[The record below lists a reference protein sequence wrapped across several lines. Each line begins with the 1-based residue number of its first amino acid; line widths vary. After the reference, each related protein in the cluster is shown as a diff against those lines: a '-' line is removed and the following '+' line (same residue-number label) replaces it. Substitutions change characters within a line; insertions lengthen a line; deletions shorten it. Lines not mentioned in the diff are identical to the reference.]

1 MDKETVELVS
11 EVNQG
16 IEEFN
21 DNLNQSDLLISGIGR
36 SLKTIAEFAGAASIS
51 LGLKDMV
58 SSLMKINDEATKSAV
73 ILGKNAFGKPLR
85 DNIKSLEGN
94 MTSIQSNLDVT
105 TNKANTLGNAFTNT
119 FGKPL
124 EVGIQSNLDI
134 TMEKTKA
141 FENAIKKAE
150 GSAASLQKEIDT
162 STKKSE
168 ELADSLKNNVKRI
181 ENNIISLQT
190 EIGVSTE
197 KAKELTNAFLTKRI
211 TENIEQSTKAV
222 AMFQRATGASTDS
235 IMSMYNEMYHGA
247 SMSIK
252 NIDNILAN
260 MSKVQ
265 HTIGL
270 SEEGMN
276 AAIKSAGKLTTQL
289 RGFGATDEQIKSSTV
304 SLTKFISSM
313 EKVGVSAQ
321 VATSFVEKLMDP
333 ERIEENI
340 GLYSQLG
347 ITMEEA
353 LSGNALNGDTL
364 QEGLKEFSQR
374 IVDMGPIAGS
384 AYAKSFGYSYNQAMK
399 TVKLDGTEAVEEV
412 SQEDTMKSLKTMSE
426 EVLGTTGKINKAFN
440 QLKGSIL
447 KFGPAALAA
456 FAVIIAVLKK
466 RISKALKE
474 GFSEGIKD
482 GISASSKNISK
493 IGSGITNAIMSGIGM
508 TGAMKENFNK
518 VNSQKT
524 RFNKSEEIEKIMN
537 TLKAAGSGLD
547 IQNRFEAEQ
556 IYNQQIIDARKAAA
570 DEELKNQIMLKSSK
584 AEVYNAELDKL
595 KELQKIAEETGNIKL
610 ENRLNRLTS
619 NSERQETDI
628 FNIVNNDKKL
638 QTKAGWG
645 MVADEQK
652 NKVSTL
658 EEGKKSNE
666 SKILSMASEL
676 RVAAEVLSHKGKA
689 TSGEIAEARE
699 KMNKILGQNFNQVDR
714 KFNQMLIDAGGDISK
729 LSDLLVSK
737 AGEGSELSN
746 AFKDLTETSINLK
759 EAQDRLETAE
769 SERERA
775 PEEKAKNG
783 FLSGLK
789 EGFFEKTGLKK
800 AITFFKGDE
809 ETGKKGL
816 KDRVKDLGG
825 GSLAKGIGVGAA
837 NVGLGA
843 IGGLTKAIGG
853 LVTKF
858 GIFGILGTLLKPL
871 ISTIQ
876 EKIAPIMEN
885 FTNFL
890 SEIFSEIDTSAIEDI
905 IMTVLSVFMDLAKSL
920 LPTITKLIGT
930 LAPLFMDLVELL
942 LPPLLTVL
950 GVLATVAGYLLQGI
964 GNIIK
969 LFPGKTADNIGN
981 SILEVSDSLKDTGK
995 ELRKASKTMGEN
1007 SDVNKDIL
1015 KQKKEEQQQQ
1025 ESSKAATMSVQ
1036 ANAFGGTDIIESGA
1050 VRGNDVA
1057 TIEAS
1062 NASSAKIV
1070 TAINASNKATED
1082 TNKQIS
1088 EDQLVLFDTVKQAVE
1103 AIYNYIQFS
1112 TLKVSMQS

>member
-1 MDKETVELVS
+1 MDKETVGLISEL
-11 EVNQG
+11 NQG

-21 DNLNQSDLLISGIGR
+21 DNLNQSDLLIGGIGK
-36 SLKTIAEFAGAASIS
+36 SLKTIAEFTGAATIS

-73 ILGKNAFGKPLR
+73 ILGTKAFGKPLK
-85 DNIKSLEGN
+85 DSIKEIEGN
-94 MTSIQSNLDVT
+94 MN
-105 TNKANTLGNAFTNT
+105 
-119 FGKPL
+119 
-124 EVGIQSNLDI
+124 
-134 TMEKTKA
+134 
-141 FENAIKKAE
+141 
-150 GSAASLQKEIDT
+150 SLQ
-162 STKKSE
+162 
-168 ELADSLKNNVKRI
+168 R
-181 ENNIISLQT
+181 

-222 AMFQRATGASTDS
+222 AMFQRATDASTDS

-265 HTIGL
+265 HSIGL

-374 IVDMGPIAGS
+374 IVDMGPFAGS

-399 TVKLDGTEAVEEV
+399 TVKLDESEAVEEV

-440 QLKGSIL
+440 QLKGTIL
-447 KFGPAALAA
+447 KLGPAALAA
-456 FAVIIAVLKK
+456 IAAIIAIAKK

-474 GFSEGIKD
+474 GFAEGIKD

-493 IGSGITNAIMSGIGM
+493 IGDGITNAITSGIGM
-508 TGAMKENFNK
+508 TGAMKGSFNK
-518 VNSQKT
+518 LNSQKAG
-524 RFNKSEEIEKIMN
+524 FNKSEEIEKIMN
-537 TLKAAGSGLD
+537 TLKTAGSGLD
-547 IQNRFEAEQ
+547 IKNRFMAEK
-556 IYNQQIIDARKAAA
+556 IYNQQVRDAKKAAVE
-570 DEELKNQIMLKSSK
+570 EELKQQIMLRSSK
-584 AEVYNAELDKL
+584 AEMYNAELDKL
-595 KELQKIAEETGNIKL
+595 KDLQKIAKETGNIKL

-619 NSERQETDI
+619 NANKKDADI
-628 FNIVNNDKKL
+628 FDIVNNDKKL

-645 MVADEQK
+645 FVADEQK
-652 NKVSTL
+652 NKISNL
-658 EEGKKSNE
+658 NEGKKSNE

-676 RVAAEVLSHKGKA
+676 RVATEVLSHKKKA
-689 TSGEIAEARE
+689 TSGEIAEAKE
-699 KMNKILGQNFNQVDR
+699 KMNKILGQSFEVNG

-746 AFKDLTETSINLK
+746 AFKDLTETSKDLKKAQENL
-759 EAQDRLETAE
+759 EIAE

-775 PEEKAKNG
+775 PEEKPKNG

-789 EGFFEKTGLKK
+789 EGFLEKTGLKK

-825 GSLAKGIGVGAA
+825 GSIAKGIGVGAA

-853 LVTKF
+853 LATKF

-890 SEIFSEIDTSAIEDI
+890 SEMFSEIDTSAIEDVI
-905 IMTVLSVFMDLAKSL
+905 ITVLSIFMDLAKRL
-920 LPTITKLIGT
+920 LPIITKIIGS
-930 LAPLFMDLVELL
+930 LAPLFMALVKLL

-950 GVLATVAGYLLQGI
+950 GVLATVAGYILQGI

-995 ELRKASKTMGEN
+995 ELRAASKNIGEN

-1082 TNKQIS
+1082 TSRQIS
-1088 EDQLVLFDTVKQAVE
+1088 EDQLALFDTVKQAVE

>member
-73 ILGKNAFGKPLR
+73 ILGKNTFGKPLR

-124 EVGIQSNLDI
+124 EVGIQSNLDV

-141 FENAIKKAE
+141 FENVIKKTE
-150 GSAASLQKEIDT
+150 GSAVSLQKEIDA
-162 STKKSE
+162 SIKKSE

-222 AMFQRATGASTDS
+222 AMFQRATNAETES

-304 SLTKFISSM
+304 SLTKFVSSM

-321 VATSFVEKLMDP
+321 VATSFVENLMDP

-384 AYAKSFGYSYNQAMK
+384 AYAKSFNYSYNQAMK
-399 TVKLDGTEAVEEV
+399 TVKLDGAEAVEEV

-493 IGSGITNAIMSGIGM
+493 IGDGITNAIKSGIGM

-537 TLKAAGSGLD
+537 TLKTAGSGLD
-547 IQNRFEAEQ
+547 IKNRFMAEK
-556 IYNQQIIDARKAAA
+556 IYNQQVRDAKKAAVE
-570 DEELKNQIMLKSSK
+570 EELKQQIMLRSSK
-584 AEVYNAELDKL
+584 AEMYNAELDKL
-595 KELQKIAEETGNIKL
+595 KDLQKIAKETGNIKL

-619 NSERQETDI
+619 NANKKDADI
-628 FNIVNNDKKL
+628 FDIVNNDKKL

-645 MVADEQK
+645 FVADEQK
-652 NKVSTL
+652 NKISNL
-658 EEGKKSNE
+658 NEGKKSNE

-676 RVAAEVLSHKGKA
+676 RVATEVLSHKKKA
-689 TSGEIAEARE
+689 TSGEIAEAKE
-699 KMNKILGQNFNQVDR
+699 KMNKILGQSFEVNG
-714 KFNQMLIDAGGDISK
+714 KFNQMLIDAGGDIKK

-746 AFKDLTETSINLK
+746 AFKDLTETSKDLK
-759 EAQDRLETAE
+759 KAQERLEEAE
-769 SERERA
+769 NRREGA
-775 PEEKAKNG
+775 PEKKAKNG

-789 EGFFEKTGLKK
+789 EGFLEKTGLKK

-825 GSLAKGIGVGAA
+825 GSLAKGVGIGAA
-837 NVGLGA
+837 NAGLG
-843 IGGLTKAIGG
+843 IMGGLTKAIGG
-853 LVTKF
+853 LALKI

-871 ISTIQ
+871 ISTLQ

-890 SEIFSEIDTSAIEDI
+890 SEVFSKIDTSVIEDAI
-905 IMTVLSVFMDLAKSL
+905 TTVLSIFMDLAKRL
-920 LPTITKLIGT
+920 LPSITKIIGS
-930 LAPLFMDLVELL
+930 LAPLFMDLVEFL

-969 LFPGKTADNIGN
+969 LFPGKTADNIGD
-981 SILEVSDSLKDTGK
+981 SIIEVSDSLKDTGK

-1082 TNKQIS
+1082 TSKQIS
-1088 EDQLVLFDTVKQAVE
+1088 EDQLALFDTVKQAVE

>member
-1 MDKETVELVS
+1 MDKETVGLVS
-11 EVNQG
+11 ELNQG

-21 DNLNQSDLLISGIGR
+21 DNLNQSDLLIGGIGK
-36 SLKTIAEFAGAASIS
+36 SLKTIAEFAGAATIS

-58 SSLMKINDEATKSAV
+58 SSLMKINNEATKSAV
-73 ILGKNAFGKPLR
+73 ILGTKAFGKPLK
-85 DNIKSLEGN
+85 DSIKE
-94 MTSIQSNLDVT
+94 
-105 TNKANTLGNAFTNT
+105 
-119 FGKPL
+119 
-124 EVGIQSNLDI
+124 
-134 TMEKTKA
+134 
-141 FENAIKKAE
+141 
-150 GSAASLQKEIDT
+150 
-162 STKKSE
+162 
-168 ELADSLKNNVKRI
+168 I
-181 ENNIISLQT
+181 ENNMSSLQR

-222 AMFQRATGASTDS
+222 AMFQRATDASTDS

-265 HTIGL
+265 HSIGL

-276 AAIKSAGKLTTQL
+276 VAIEYAGKLTTQL

-304 SLTKFISSM
+304 SLTKFVSSM
-313 EKVGVSAQ
+313 EKVGVSAK
-321 VATSFVEKLMDP
+321 VATDFVEKLMDP

-384 AYAKSFGYSYNQAMK
+384 AYAKSFNYSYNQAMK
-399 TVKLDGTEAVEEV
+399 TVKLDGSEVVEEV

-440 QLKGSIL
+440 QFKGAMLKL
-447 KFGPAALAA
+447 GPAALAGI
-456 FAVIIAVLKK
+456 AVIIAIVKK

-474 GFSEGIKD
+474 GFAEGIKD

-493 IGSGITNAIMSGIGM
+493 IGAGVTGAIASGIGM
-508 TGAMKENFNK
+508 TGAMKGSFNK
-518 VNSQKT
+518 LNSQKAG
-524 RFNKSEEIEKIMN
+524 FNKPEEIEKIMN
-537 TLKAAGSGLD
+537 TLKTAGSGLD
-547 IQNRFEAEQ
+547 IKNRFMAEK
-556 IYNQQIIDARKAAA
+556 IYNQQVRDAKKAAA
-570 DEELKNQIMLKSSK
+570 EEELKQQIMLRSSK
-584 AEVYNAELDKL
+584 AEMYNAELDKL
-595 KELQKIAEETGNIKL
+595 KDLQKIAEETGNVNL
-610 ENRLNRLTS
+610 VNRLNRITS
-619 NSERQETDI
+619 NAKRQETDI
-628 FNIVNNDKKL
+628 FDIVNNDKKL

-645 MVADEQK
+645 FVADEQK
-652 NKVSTL
+652 NKISTL
-658 EEGKKSNE
+658 DEGKKSNE
-666 SKILSMASEL
+666 TKILSMASDL
-676 RVAAEVLSHKGKA
+676 RVVTEILSHKGKA
-689 TSGEIAEARE
+689 TSGEVAEAKE
-699 KMNKILGQNFNQVDR
+699 KMNKILGQSFEVDR
-714 KFNQMLIDAGGDISK
+714 KFNQMLIDAGGDIKK

-746 AFKDLTETSINLK
+746 AFKDLTETSNELTK
-759 EAQDRLETAE
+759 AQERLEEAQKNQ
-769 SERERA
+769 ERA
-775 PEEKAKNG
+775 PGEKQKNG

-789 EGFFEKTGLKK
+789 EGFLEKTGLKK

-825 GSLAKGIGVGAA
+825 GSLKKGIGIGAA
-837 NVGLGA
+837 NIGLGA
-843 IGGLTKAIGG
+843 LGGLTKAIGG

-871 ISTIQ
+871 ISTLQ
-876 EKIAPIMEN
+876 EKLAPIMEN

-890 SEIFSEIDTSAIEDI
+890 SEIFSEIDTSAIEDVI
-905 IMTVLSVFMDLAKSL
+905 TTVLSIFMDLAKRL
-920 LPTITKLIGT
+920 LPLITKIIGS
-930 LAPLFMDLVELL
+930 LAPLFMVLVKLL

-950 GVLATVAGYLLQGI
+950 GVLATVAGYILQGI

-969 LFPGKTADNIGN
+969 LFPGKTADNIGD

-1015 KQKKEEQQQQ
+1015 KQKKEEQQQ
-1025 ESSKAATMSVQ
+1025 EASKAATMSVQ

-1082 TNKQIS
+1082 TSKQIS
-1088 EDQLVLFDTVKQAVE
+1088 EDQLALFDTVKQAVE

>member
-1 MDKETVELVS
+1 MDKETVGLVS
-11 EVNQG
+11 ELNQG

-21 DNLNQSDLLISGIGR
+21 DNLNQSDLLIGGIGK
-36 SLKTIAEFAGAASIS
+36 SLKTIAEFTGAATIS

-73 ILGKNAFGKPLR
+73 ILGTKAFGKPLK
-85 DNIKSLEGN
+85 DSIKE
-94 MTSIQSNLDVT
+94 
-105 TNKANTLGNAFTNT
+105 
-119 FGKPL
+119 
-124 EVGIQSNLDI
+124 
-134 TMEKTKA
+134 
-141 FENAIKKAE
+141 
-150 GSAASLQKEIDT
+150 
-162 STKKSE
+162 
-168 ELADSLKNNVKRI
+168 I
-181 ENNIISLQT
+181 ENNMSSLQR

-222 AMFQRATGASTDS
+222 AMFQRATDASTDS

-265 HTIGL
+265 HSIGL

-276 AAIKSAGKLTTQL
+276 VAIKSAGKLSIQL

-304 SLTKFISSM
+304 SLTKFVSSM

-353 LSGNALNGDTL
+353 LNGNALNGDAM

-399 TVKLDGTEAVEEV
+399 TVKLDGSEVVEEV

-440 QLKGSIL
+440 QFKGAIL
-447 KFGPAALAA
+447 KLGPTALAA
-456 FAVIIAVLKK
+456 IAVIIAIVKK

-474 GFSEGIKD
+474 GFAEGIKD

-493 IGSGITNAIMSGIGM
+493 IGAGM
-508 TGAMKENFNK
+508 TGAMKGSFNK
-518 VNSQKT
+518 LNSQKAG
-524 RFNKSEEIEKIMN
+524 FNKSEEIEKIMN
-537 TLKAAGSGLD
+537 TLKTAGSGLD
-547 IQNRFEAEQ
+547 IKNRFMAEK
-556 IYNQQIIDARKAAA
+556 IYNQQVRDAKKAAA
-570 DEELKNQIMLKSSK
+570 EEELKQQIMLRSSK
-584 AEVYNAELDKL
+584 AEMYNAELDKL
-595 KELQKIAEETGNIKL
+595 KDLQKIAEETGNVNLVNK
-610 ENRLNRLTS
+610 LNRITS
-619 NSERQETDI
+619 NTQRQETDI
-628 FNIVNNDKKL
+628 FNIVSGDKKL

-645 MVADEQK
+645 FVADEQK
-652 NKVSTL
+652 NKISTL
-658 EEGKKSNE
+658 NEGKKSNE
-666 SKILSMASEL
+666 TKILSMVSEL
-676 RVAAEVLSHKGKA
+676 RVATEVLSHQKKA

-699 KMNKILGQNFNQVDR
+699 KMNKILGQSFNKVDG
-714 KFNQMLIDAGGDISK
+714 KFNQMLVDAGGDIEK
-729 LSDLLVSK
+729 LSKLLVSK
-737 AGEGSELSN
+737 TGEGSELSN
-746 AFKDLTETSINLK
+746 AFKNLTEVSNDLTE
-759 EAQDRLETAE
+759 AQKNLETAE
-769 SERERA
+769 SRREEA
-775 PEEKAKNG
+775 PEEKEKNG
-783 FLSGLK
+783 FLSGIK
-789 EGFFEKTGLKK
+789 EGFLEKTGLKK

-825 GSLAKGIGVGAA
+825 GSLKKGIGIGAA
-837 NVGLGA
+837 NIGLGA

-853 LVTKF
+853 LAVKL

-871 ISTIQ
+871 ISTLQ
-876 EKIAPIMEN
+876 EKLAPIMEN

-890 SEIFSEIDTSAIEDI
+890 SEIFSTIDTSAIEDV
-905 IMTVLSVFMDLAKSL
+905 IMTLLSIFMELAKIL
-920 LPTITKLIGT
+920 LPTITKIIGS

-942 LPPLLTVL
+942 LPPTIKMLGGLT
-950 GVLATVAGYLLQGI
+950 TVAGYILQGI
-964 GNIIK
+964 GNLIK
-969 LFPGKTADNIGN
+969 LLPGKKADNIGD
-981 SILEVSDSLKDTGK
+981 SIIEVSSSLKNTGR
-995 ELRKASKTMGEN
+995 ELRKASKTIGEN
-1007 SDVNKDIL
+1007 SDTNKDIL

-1082 TNKQIS
+1082 TSKQIS
-1088 EDQLVLFDTVKQAVE
+1088 EDQLALFDTVKQAVE

>member
-1 MDKETVELVS
+1 MDKETVGLVS
-11 EVNQG
+11 ELNQG

-21 DNLNQSDLLISGIGR
+21 DNLNQSDLLIGGIGK
-36 SLKTIAEFAGAASIS
+36 SLKTIAEFTGAATIS

-73 ILGKNAFGKPLR
+73 ILGTKAFGKPLKDSIKEIE
-85 DNIKSLEGN
+85 DNMN
-94 MTSIQSNLDVT
+94 
-105 TNKANTLGNAFTNT
+105 
-119 FGKPL
+119 
-124 EVGIQSNLDI
+124 
-134 TMEKTKA
+134 
-141 FENAIKKAE
+141 
-150 GSAASLQKEIDT
+150 SLQ
-162 STKKSE
+162 
-168 ELADSLKNNVKRI
+168 R
-181 ENNIISLQT
+181 

-222 AMFQRATGASTDS
+222 AMFQRATDASTDS

-265 HTIGL
+265 HSIGL

-304 SLTKFISSM
+304 SLTKFVSSM
-313 EKVGVSAQ
+313 EKVGISAQ
-321 VATSFVEKLMDP
+321 EATNFVERLMDP

-347 ITMEEA
+347 ITMDEA
-353 LSGNALNGDTL
+353 LNGNALNGDTL

-374 IVDMGPIAGS
+374 IVDMGPIAGT

-399 TVKLDGTEAVEEV
+399 TVKLDGTEVVEEV

-426 EVLGTTGKINKAFN
+426 EVLGTTGKINKVFN
-440 QLKGSIL
+440 QLKGTIL

-456 FAVIIAVLKK
+456 IAAIIAIVKK

-474 GFSEGIKD
+474 GFAEGIKD

-493 IGSGITNAIMSGIGM
+493 IGDGITSAITSGIGM
-508 TGAMKENFNK
+508 TGAMKGSFNK
-518 VNSQKT
+518 LNSQKAG
-524 RFNKSEEIEKIMN
+524 FNKSEEIEKIMN

-547 IQNRFEAEQ
+547 IKNRFIAEK
-556 IYNQQIIDARKAAA
+556 IYNQQIRDAKKAAVE
-570 DEELKNQIMLKSSK
+570 EELKQQIMLRSSK
-584 AEVYNAELDKL
+584 AEMYNAELDKL
-595 KELQKIAEETGNIKL
+595 KDLQKIAEETGNIKL

-619 NSERQETDI
+619 NANKKETDI
-628 FNIVNNDKKL
+628 FDIVNNDKKL

-645 MVADEQK
+645 FVADEQK
-652 NKVSTL
+652 NKISTL
-658 EEGKKSNE
+658 NEGKKSNE

-676 RVAAEVLSHKGKA
+676 RVATEILSHKGKA
-689 TSGEIAEARE
+689 TSGEVAEAKE
-699 KMNKILGQNFNQVDR
+699 KMNKILGQSFEVNG

-746 AFKDLTETSINLK
+746 AFKDLTETSNNLK
-759 EAQDRLETAE
+759 EAQEKLETAE
-769 SERERA
+769 SRREGA
-775 PEEKAKNG
+775 PEKKAKNG

-789 EGFFEKTGLKK
+789 EGFLEKTGLKK
-800 AITFFKGDE
+800 AITFFKGDK

-837 NVGLGA
+837 NVGFG
-843 IGGLTKAIGG
+843 IMGRLTKAIGG
-853 LVTKF
+853 LALKI

-871 ISTIQ
+871 ISTLQ

-890 SEIFSEIDTSAIEDI
+890 SEVFSKIDTSAIEDV
-905 IMTVLSVFMDLAKSL
+905 IMTVLSIFMDLAKSL
-920 LPTITKLIGT
+920 LPTITKLIGS
-930 LAPLFMDLVELL
+930 LAPLFMDLVKLL

-969 LFPGKTADNIGN
+969 LFPGKTADNIGD
-981 SILEVSDSLKDTGK
+981 SIIEVSDSLKDTGK

-1015 KQKKEEQQQQ
+1015 KQKKEEQQQ

-1036 ANAFGGTDIIESGA
+1036 ANTFGGTDIIESGA

-1070 TAINASNKATED
+1070 TAINASNKTTAD
-1082 TNKQIS
+1082 TSRQIS
-1088 EDQLVLFDTVKQAVE
+1088 EDQLALFDTVKQAVE

>member
-36 SLKTIAEFAGAASIS
+36 SLKTIAEFAGAATIS

-85 DNIKSLEGN
+85 DSIKE
-94 MTSIQSNLDVT
+94 
-105 TNKANTLGNAFTNT
+105 
-119 FGKPL
+119 
-124 EVGIQSNLDI
+124 
-134 TMEKTKA
+134 
-141 FENAIKKAE
+141 
-150 GSAASLQKEIDT
+150 
-162 STKKSE
+162 
-168 ELADSLKNNVKRI
+168 I

-222 AMFQRATGASTDS
+222 AMFQRATNAETDS

-260 MSKVQ
+260 MSKMQ

-353 LSGNALNGDTL
+353 LSGNALNGDIL

-399 TVKLDGTEAVEEV
+399 TVKLDGPEVVEEV

-440 QLKGSIL
+440 QFKGSIL

-456 FAVIIAVLKK
+456 IAVILATLKK
-466 RISKALKE
+466 RISKVLKE
-474 GFSEGIKD
+474 GFREGIKD

-493 IGSGITNAIMSGIGM
+493 IGDGITNAITSGIGM
-508 TGAMKENFNK
+508 TGAMKGSFNK
-518 VNSQKT
+518 LNSQKT
-524 RFNKSEEIEKIMN
+524 SFDKSEEIEKIMN
-537 TLKAAGSGLD
+537 TLKTAGSGLD
-547 IQNRFEAEQ
+547 IKNRFMAEK
-556 IYNQQIIDARKAAA
+556 IYNQQVRDAKKAAVE
-570 DEELKNQIMLKSSK
+570 EELKQQIMLRSSK
-584 AEVYNAELDKL
+584 AEMYNAELDKL
-595 KELQKIAEETGNIKL
+595 KDLQKIAKETGNIKL

-619 NSERQETDI
+619 NAKKQESDI
-628 FNIVNNDKKL
+628 FDIVNNDKKL

-645 MVADEQK
+645 FVADEQK
-652 NKVSTL
+652 NKISTL
-658 EEGKKSNE
+658 NEGKKSNE
-666 SKILSMASEL
+666 TKILSMVSEL
-676 RVAAEVLSHKGKA
+676 RVATEVLSHQKKA

-699 KMNKILGQNFNQVDR
+699 KMNKILGQSFNKVDG
-714 KFNQMLIDAGGDISK
+714 KFNQMLVDAGGDIEK
-729 LSDLLVSK
+729 LGELLKNK
-737 AGEGSELSN
+737 AGEGSELSR
-746 AFKDLTETSINLK
+746 AFENLTEVSNDLTKAQENLE
-759 EAQDRLETAE
+759 EAEKRK
-769 SERERA
+769 RGA

-789 EGFFEKTGLKK
+789 EGFLEKTGLKK

-809 ETGKKGL
+809 ETGKKGI

-825 GSLAKGIGVGAA
+825 GSLAKGIGIGAA
-837 NVGLGA
+837 NVGFGA

-853 LVTKF
+853 LALKI

-871 ISTIQ
+871 ISTLQ

-890 SEIFSEIDTSAIEDI
+890 SEVFSKIDTSAIEDVI
-905 IMTVLSVFMDLAKSL
+905 TTVLSIFMDLAKRL
-920 LPTITKLIGT
+920 LPSITKIIGS
-930 LAPLFMDLVELL
+930 LAPLFMDLVEFL

-950 GVLATVAGYLLQGI
+950 GVLATVSGYLLQGI
-964 GNIIK
+964 GNLIK
-969 LFPGKTADNIGN
+969 LFPGKTADSIGD
-981 SILEVSDSLKDTGK
+981 SIIGVSDSLKDTGK
-995 ELRKASKTMGEN
+995 ELRKASKTIGEN

-1015 KQKKEEQQQQ
+1015 KQKKEEQQQ

-1050 VRGNDVA
+1050 VRGNDIA

-1070 TAINASNKATED
+1070 TAINASNKD
-1082 TNKQIS
+1082 TADTSRQIS
-1088 EDQLVLFDTVKQAVE
+1088 EDQLALFDTVKQAVE

>member
-85 DNIKSLEGN
+85 DNIKSIEGN

-124 EVGIQSNLDI
+124 EVGIQSNLDV

-150 GSAASLQKEIDT
+150 GSAVSLQKEIDA

-168 ELADSLKNNVKRI
+168 ELSDSLKNNVKRI

-197 KAKELTNAFLTKRI
+197 KAKELTNVFLTKRI

-222 AMFQRATGASTDS
+222 AMFQRATNAETVS

-474 GFSEGIKD
+474 GIKD

-493 IGSGITNAIMSGIGM
+493 IGDGITNAIKTGIGM

-518 VNSQKT
+518 ANSQKT

-537 TLKAAGSGLD
+537 TLKTAGSGLD
-547 IQNRFEAEQ
+547 IKNRFMAEK
-556 IYNQQIIDARKAAA
+556 IYNQQVRDAKKAAA
-570 DEELKNQIMLKSSK
+570 EEELKQQIMLRSSK
-584 AEVYNAELDKL
+584 AEMYNAELDKL
-595 KELQKIAEETGNIKL
+595 KDLQKIAKETGNIKL

-619 NSERQETDI
+619 NANKKESDI
-628 FNIVNNDKKL
+628 FDIVNNDKKL

-645 MVADEQK
+645 FVADEQK
-652 NKVSTL
+652 NKISTL
-658 EEGKKSNE
+658 NEGKKSNE

-676 RVAAEVLSHKGKA
+676 RVATEVLSHKKKA
-689 TSGEIAEARE
+689 TSGEIAEAKE
-699 KMNKILGQNFNQVDR
+699 KMNKILGQSFEVNG

-746 AFKDLTETSINLK
+746 AFKDLTETSKDLKKAQENLEEAEKRK
-759 EAQDRLETAE
+759 EG
-769 SERERA
+769 A

-783 FLSGLK
+783 FLSGIK
-789 EGFFEKTGLKK
+789 EGFLEKTGLKK

-809 ETGKKGL
+809 ETGKKGI

-825 GSLAKGIGVGAA
+825 GSLKKGIGIGAA
-837 NVGLGA
+837 NIGLGA

-871 ISTIQ
+871 ISTLQ

-890 SEIFSEIDTSAIEDI
+890 SEVFSSIDTSAIEDVI
-905 IMTVLSVFMDLAKSL
+905 TTVLSIFMDLAKRL
-920 LPTITKLIGT
+920 LPSITKIIGS
-930 LAPLFMDLVELL
+930 LAPLFMDLVEFL

-950 GVLATVAGYLLQGI
+950 GVLATVSGYLLQGI
-964 GNIIK
+964 GNLIK
-969 LFPGKTADNIGN
+969 LFPGKTADNIGD
-981 SILEVSDSLKDTGK
+981 SIIEVSDSLKDTGK

-1025 ESSKAATMSVQ
+1025 ETSKAATMSVQ

-1082 TNKQIS
+1082 TSKQIS
-1088 EDQLVLFDTVKQAVE
+1088 EDQLALFDTVKQAVE

>member
-1 MDKETVELVS
+1 MDKETVGLVS
-11 EVNQG
+11 ELNQG

-21 DNLNQSDLLISGIGR
+21 DNLNQSDLLIGGIGK
-36 SLKTIAEFAGAASIS
+36 SLKTIAEFTGAATIS

-94 MTSIQSNLDVT
+94 ITSIQSNLDVT
-105 TNKANTLGNAFTNT
+105 TNKTNELGNAFTNT

-124 EVGIQSNLDI
+124 EVGIHSELDI

-141 FENAIKKAE
+141 FENAIKKTE

-168 ELADSLKNNVKRI
+168 ELANSLKNNVKRI
-181 ENNIISLQT
+181 EDNMISLQV
-190 EIGVSTE
+190 EVGVSTE

-222 AMFQRATGASTDS
+222 AMFQRATNASTDS

-276 AAIKSAGKLTTQL
+276 VAINSAGKLTTQL

-304 SLTKFISSM
+304 SLTKFVSSM

-353 LSGNALNGDTL
+353 LSGNALNGSTM

-399 TVKLDGTEAVEEV
+399 TVKLDGPEAVEEV

-440 QLKGSIL
+440 QLKGAIL
-447 KFGPAALAA
+447 NFGPVALAA
-456 FAVIIAVLKK
+456 AAVIIAVLKK

-493 IGSGITNAIMSGIGM
+493 IGTGITNAIASGIGM

-524 RFNKSEEIEKIMN
+524 SFDKSEEIEKIMD

-584 AEVYNAELDKL
+584 AEMYNAELDKL
-595 KELQKIAEETGNIKL
+595 KELQKIAEETGNVNL
-610 ENRLNRLTS
+610 VNRLDRLTS

-628 FNIVNNDKKL
+628 FDIVSGDERL

-652 NKVSTL
+652 NKISTL

-676 RVAAEVLSHKGKA
+676 RVAAEVLSHKRKA

-714 KFNQMLIDAGGDISK
+714 RFNQMLIDAGGDINK
-729 LSDLLVSK
+729 LSELLKSK

-746 AFKDLTETSINLK
+746 AFENLTEVSSEL
-759 EAQDRLETAE
+759 AQAQERLEEAE
-769 SERERA
+769 NRREEA
-775 PEEKAKNG
+775 PEEKVKNG

-789 EGFFEKTGLKK
+789 EGFFEKTGLKNV
-800 AITFFKGDE
+800 ITFFKGDE
-809 ETGKKGL
+809 EEDKKGL

-825 GSLAKGIGVGAA
+825 GSLAKGIGIGAA
-837 NVGLGA
+837 NIGLGA

-905 IMTVLSVFMDLAKSL
+905 ITTVLSVFMDLAKRL
-920 LPTITKLIGT
+920 LPSITKIIGS

-950 GVLATVAGYLLQGI
+950 GVLATVAGYILQGI

-995 ELRKASKTMGEN
+995 ELRTASKTMGEN

-1015 KQKKEEQQQQ
+1015 KQKKEEQQQ
-1025 ESSKAATMSVQ
+1025 EASKAATMSVQ

-1082 TNKQIS
+1082 TSKQIS
-1088 EDQLVLFDTVKQAVE
+1088 EDQLALFDTVKQAVE

>member
-1 MDKETVELVS
+1 MDKETVGLVS
-11 EVNQG
+11 ELNQG

-21 DNLNQSDLLISGIGR
+21 DNLNQSDLLIGGIGK
-36 SLKTIAEFAGAASIS
+36 SLKTIAEFTGAATIS

-73 ILGKNAFGKPLR
+73 ILGTKAFGKPLK
-85 DNIKSLEGN
+85 DSIKEIEGN
-94 MTSIQSNLDVT
+94 MN
-105 TNKANTLGNAFTNT
+105 
-119 FGKPL
+119 
-124 EVGIQSNLDI
+124 
-134 TMEKTKA
+134 
-141 FENAIKKAE
+141 
-150 GSAASLQKEIDT
+150 SLQ
-162 STKKSE
+162 
-168 ELADSLKNNVKRI
+168 R
-181 ENNIISLQT
+181 

-222 AMFQRATGASTDS
+222 AMFQRATNASTDS

-265 HTIGL
+265 HSIGL

-276 AAIKSAGKLTTQL
+276 VAIEYAGKLTTQL

-304 SLTKFISSM
+304 SLTKFVSSM

-321 VATSFVEKLMDP
+321 KATNFVEKLMDP
-333 ERIEENI
+333 EKIEENI

-353 LSGNALNGDTL
+353 LNGNALNGDTL

-399 TVKLDGTEAVEEV
+399 TVKLDGTEVVEEV

-440 QLKGSIL
+440 QFKGTIL
-447 KFGPAALAA
+447 KLGPAALAA
-456 FAVIIAVLKK
+456 LAAIIAIAKK

-493 IGSGITNAIMSGIGM
+493 IGDGITNAIASGIGM
-508 TGAMKENFNK
+508 TGAMKGSFNK
-518 VNSQKT
+518 LNSQKAG
-524 RFNKSEEIEKIMN
+524 FNKSEEIEKIMN
-537 TLKAAGSGLD
+537 TLKTAGSGLD
-547 IQNRFEAEQ
+547 IKNRFMAEK
-556 IYNQQIIDARKAAA
+556 IYNQQVRDAKKAAA
-570 DEELKNQIMLKSSK
+570 EEELKNQIMLRSSK
-584 AEVYNAELDKL
+584 AEMYNAELDKL
-595 KELQKIAEETGNIKL
+595 KDLQKIAEETGNVNL
-610 ENRLNRLTS
+610 VNRLNRLTS
-619 NSERQETDI
+619 NSKRQETDI

-645 MVADEQK
+645 FVADEQK
-652 NKVSTL
+652 NKISNL
-658 EEGKKSNE
+658 NEGKKSNE

-676 RVAAEVLSHKGKA
+676 RVATEVLSHKKKA
-689 TSGEIAEARE
+689 TSGEIAEAKE
-699 KMNKILGQNFNQVDR
+699 KMNKILGQSFEVNG

-746 AFKDLTETSINLK
+746 AFKDLTETSKDLK
-759 EAQDRLETAE
+759 KAQERLETAE

-775 PEEKAKNG
+775 PGEKAKNG

-789 EGFFEKTGLKK
+789 EGFLEKTGLKK

-825 GSLAKGIGVGAA
+825 GSLAKGVGIGAA
-837 NVGLGA
+837 NVGFGA

-871 ISTIQ
+871 ISTVQ
-876 EKIAPIMEN
+876 EKLAPIMEN

-890 SEIFSEIDTSAIEDI
+890 SEIFSEIDTSAIEDVI
-905 IMTVLSVFMDLAKSL
+905 TTVLSIFMDLAKRL
-920 LPTITKLIGT
+920 LPSITKIIGS
-930 LAPLFMDLVELL
+930 LAPLFMDLVEFL

-950 GVLATVAGYLLQGI
+950 GVLATVAGYILQGI

-969 LFPGKTADNIGN
+969 LFPGKTADNIGD

-995 ELRKASKTMGEN
+995 ELRNASKNIGEN
-1007 SDVNKDIL
+1007 SDINKDIL
-1015 KQKKEEQQQQ
+1015 KQKKEEQEQQ
-1025 ESSKAATMSVQ
+1025 SSKAATMSVQ

-1082 TNKQIS
+1082 TSRQIS
-1088 EDQLVLFDTVKQAVE
+1088 EDQLALFDTVKQAVE

>member
-94 MTSIQSNLDVT
+94 MTSIQNNLGVT
-105 TNKANTLGNAFTNT
+105 TNKANELGNAFTNT

-124 EVGIQSNLDI
+124 EVGIQSNLDV

-141 FENAIKKAE
+141 FENAIKKTE
-150 GSAASLQKEIDT
+150 GSVASLQKEIDN

-168 ELADSLKNNVKRI
+168 ELVDSLKNNVKRI

-222 AMFQRATGASTDS
+222 AMFQRATNAETES

-304 SLTKFISSM
+304 SLTKFVSSM

-321 VATSFVEKLMDP
+321 AATSFVEKLMDP

-347 ITMEEA
+347 ITMNEA
-353 LSGNALNGDTL
+353 LNGNALNGDTL

-399 TVKLDGTEAVEEV
+399 TVKLDGSEAVEEV
-412 SQEDTMKSLKTMSE
+412 SQEDTMKSLKAMSE

-440 QLKGSIL
+440 QFKGSIL
-447 KFGPAALAA
+447 KFGPAALAV
-456 FAVIIAVLKK
+456 FAVILATLKK
-466 RISKALKE
+466 RISKVLKE
-474 GFSEGIKD
+474 GFREGIKD

-493 IGSGITNAIMSGIGM
+493 IGDGITNAIKTGIGM

-537 TLKAAGSGLD
+537 TLKTAGSGLD
-547 IQNRFEAEQ
+547 IKNRFMAEK
-556 IYNQQIIDARKAAA
+556 IYNQQVRDAKKAAVE
-570 DEELKNQIMLKSSK
+570 EELKQQIMLRSSK
-584 AEVYNAELDKL
+584 AEMYNAELDKL
-595 KELQKIAEETGNIKL
+595 KDLQKIAKETGNIKL
-610 ENRLNRLTS
+610 ENRLNKITS

-628 FNIVNNDKKL
+628 FDIVNNDKKL

-645 MVADEQK
+645 FVADEQK
-652 NKVSTL
+652 NKISTL
-658 EEGKKSNE
+658 NEGKKSNE

-676 RVAAEVLSHKGKA
+676 RVATEILSHKRKA
-689 TSGEIAEARE
+689 TSGEVAEAKE
-699 KMNKILGQNFNQVDR
+699 KMNKILGQSFEVNG

-746 AFKDLTETSINLK
+746 AFKDLTETSNNLK
-759 EAQDRLETAE
+759 EAQEKLETAE
-769 SERERA
+769 SRREGA
-775 PEEKAKNG
+775 PEKKVKNG
-783 FLSGLK
+783 FFGGLK
-789 EGFFEKTGLKK
+789 EGFLEKTGLKK
-800 AITFFKGDE
+800 AITFFKGDK

-837 NVGLGA
+837 NVGFG
-843 IGGLTKAIGG
+843 IMGGLTKAIGG
-853 LVTKF
+853 LALKI

-871 ISTIQ
+871 ISTLQ

-890 SEIFSEIDTSAIEDI
+890 SEVFSKIDTSAIEDV
-905 IMTVLSVFMDLAKSL
+905 IMTVLSIFMDLAKSL
-920 LPTITKLIGT
+920 LPTITKLIGS
-930 LAPLFMDLVELL
+930 LAPLFMDLVKLL

-969 LFPGKTADNIGN
+969 LFPGKTADNIGD
-981 SILEVSDSLKDTGK
+981 SIIEVSDSLKDTGK

-1015 KQKKEEQQQQ
+1015 KQKKEEQEQQ
-1025 ESSKAATMSVQ
+1025 SSKAATMSVQ

-1082 TNKQIS
+1082 TSKQIS
-1088 EDQLVLFDTVKQAVE
+1088 EDQLALFDTVKQAVE

>member
-94 MTSIQSNLDVT
+94 ITSIQSNLDVT
-105 TNKANTLGNAFTNT
+105 TNKTNALGNAFTNT
-119 FGKPL
+119 FGKPW
-124 EVGIQSNLDI
+124 EVGIQSNLDV

-141 FENAIKKAE
+141 FENAIKKTE
-150 GSAASLQKEIDT
+150 GSAASLQKEIEV
-162 STKKSE
+162 STEKAK
-168 ELADSLKNNVKRI
+168 ELANTLKDGAKKI
-181 ENNIISLQT
+181 EENIISLQT

-222 AMFQRATGASTDS
+222 AMFQRATGATTES

-304 SLTKFISSM
+304 SLTKFVSSM

-347 ITMEEA
+347 ITMEDA
-353 LSGNALNGDTL
+353 LSGNALDGDTL

-384 AYAKSFGYSYNQAMK
+384 AYAKSFNYSYNQAMK
-399 TVKLDGTEAVEEV
+399 TVKLDGPEAVEEI

-474 GFSEGIKD
+474 GFREGIKD
-482 GISASSKNISK
+482 GIYASSKNISK
-493 IGSGITNAIMSGIGM
+493 IGAGMTGAMKTGIGM

-537 TLKAAGSGLD
+537 TLKTAGSGLD
-547 IQNRFEAEQ
+547 IKNRFMAEK
-556 IYNQQIIDARKAAA
+556 IYNQQVRDAKKAAVE
-570 DEELKNQIMLKSSK
+570 EELKQQIMLRSSK
-584 AEVYNAELDKL
+584 AEMYNAELDKL
-595 KELQKIAEETGNIKL
+595 KDLQKIAKETGNIKL

-619 NSERQETDI
+619 NANKKDSDI
-628 FNIVNNDKKL
+628 FDIVNNDKKL

-645 MVADEQK
+645 FVADEQK
-652 NKVSTL
+652 NKISTL
-658 EEGKKSNE
+658 NEGKKSNE
-666 SKILSMASEL
+666 TKILSMVSEL
-676 RVAAEVLSHKGKA
+676 RVATEVLSHTKKA

-699 KMNKILGQNFNQVDR
+699 KMNKILGQSFNKVDV
-714 KFNQMLIDAGGDISK
+714 KFNQMLIDAGGDINK
-729 LSDLLVSK
+729 LSELLVSK

-746 AFKDLTETSINLK
+746 AFKDLTETSKDLKKAQENL
-759 EAQDRLETAE
+759 EIAE
-769 SERERA
+769 SRREEA

-789 EGFFEKTGLKK
+789 EGFLEKTGLKK

-825 GSLAKGIGVGAA
+825 GSIKKGIGIGAA
-837 NVGLGA
+837 NIGLGA

-853 LVTKF
+853 LALKI

-871 ISTIQ
+871 ISTLQ
-876 EKIAPIMEN
+876 EKLAPIMEN

-890 SEIFSEIDTSAIEDI
+890 SEIFSEIDTSAIEDVI
-905 IMTVLSVFMDLAKSL
+905 TTVLSIFMDLAKRL
-920 LPTITKLIGT
+920 LPSITKIIGS

-950 GVLATVAGYLLQGI
+950 GVLATVAGYILQGI

-969 LFPGKTADNIGN
+969 LFPGKTADNIGD
-981 SILEVSDSLKDTGK
+981 SIIEVSDSLKDTGK

-1025 ESSKAATMSVQ
+1025 QSSKAATMSVQ

-1070 TAINASNKATED
+1070 SAINASNNAATD
-1082 TNKQIS
+1082 TSKQIS
-1088 EDQLVLFDTVKQAVE
+1088 EDQLALFDTVKQAVE

>member
-222 AMFQRATGASTDS
+222 AMFQRATNAETDS

-537 TLKAAGSGLD
+537 TLKTAGSGLD
-547 IQNRFEAEQ
+547 IKNRFIAEK
-556 IYNQQIIDARKAAA
+556 IYNQQVRDAKKAAVE
-570 DEELKNQIMLKSSK
+570 EELKQQIMLRSSK
-584 AEVYNAELDKL
+584 AEMYNAELDKL
-595 KELQKIAEETGNIKL
+595 KDLQKIAKETGNIKL

-619 NSERQETDI
+619 NANKKDADI
-628 FNIVNNDKKL
+628 FDIVNNDKKL

-645 MVADEQK
+645 FVADEQK
-652 NKVSTL
+652 NKISNL
-658 EEGKKSNE
+658 NEGKKSNE

-676 RVAAEVLSHKGKA
+676 RVATEVLSHKKKA
-689 TSGEIAEARE
+689 TSGEIAEAKE
-699 KMNKILGQNFNQVDR
+699 KMNKILGQSFEVNG

-746 AFKDLTETSINLK
+746 AFKDLTETSKDLKKAQENL
-759 EAQDRLETAE
+759 EIAE

-775 PEEKAKNG
+775 PEEKPKNG
-783 FLSGLK
+783 FLNGLK
-789 EGFFEKTGLKK
+789 ESFLEKTGLKK

-825 GSLAKGIGVGAA
+825 GSIAKGIGVGAA

-890 SEIFSEIDTSAIEDI
+890 SEMFSEIDTSAIEDVI
-905 IMTVLSVFMDLAKSL
+905 TTVLSIFMDLAKRL
-920 LPTITKLIGT
+920 LPSITKIIGS
-930 LAPLFMDLVELL
+930 LAPLFMDLVEFL

-969 LFPGKTADNIGN
+969 LFPGKTADNIGD
-981 SILEVSDSLKDTGK
+981 SIIEVSDSLKDTGK

-1015 KQKKEEQQQQ
+1015 KQNKEKQEQ
-1025 ESSKAATMSVQ
+1025 ENSKAATMSVQ

-1070 TAINASNKATED
+1070 TAINASNKTSAD
-1082 TNKQIS
+1082 TSKQIS
-1088 EDQLVLFDTVKQAVE
+1088 EDQLALFDTVKQAVE